1 MLRCLQHVVTGNVA
15 GLLPETLS
23 WATGV
28 PFTGYE
34 KQLGELELHYGIAR
48 LTACFFWT
56 IQRTQLWRSRRAR
69 STGLRMRIVGRVA
82 HVRRSS

>member
-15 GLLPETLS
+15 GLLPETLP

-48 LTACFFWT
+48 LTACFF
-56 IQRTQLWRSRRAR
+56 LDN
-69 STGLRMRIVGRVA
+69 STHPIVEEP
-82 HVRRSS
+82 SC